1 MPDSTLVDYL
11 WCREVFEEYLCNH
24 LVSGNVM
31 VLPVAGIQ
39 RVISVVTHHE
49 VAVFRNF
56 KMVSLVL
63 IHRFREIWL
72 VERCVGSV

>member
-11 WCREVFEEYLCNH
+11 WCREVFEEYLGNH
-24 LVSGNVM
+24 LVSGNVV

-39 RVISVVTHHE
+39 GVVAVVTHHE

-56 KMVSLVL
+56 KMVSFMLVHWL
-63 IHRFREIWL
+63 CDVRL
-72 VERCVGSV
+72 VERCVRSV